1 MENIVIPGI
10 DVEGAL
16 RRLRGNTKL
25 YAKLLGRFLQG
36 AELDGLKAAFE
47 SGAAE
52 EAAKA
57 AHTMK
62 GVAANL
68 SAVDIHKVVIELE
81 ISLKES
87 GGITDGHREMFED
100 IIRLYDEA
108 RANSAAFLESAN

>member
-1 MENIVIPGI
+1 MENIVVPGI

-25 YAKLLGRFLQG
+25 YAKLLGHFLQG

-47 SGAAE
+47 SGDAE
-52 EAAKA
+52 ETTKA

-68 SAVDIHKVVIELE
+68 SAVDIHKLVIELE
-81 ISLKES
+81 ASLKE
-87 GGITDGHREMFED
+87 GGEITDEHRKMFDD
-100 IIRLYDEA
+100 ITRLYEEA
-108 RANSAAFLESAN
+108 RANSAAFLASAT